1 MDRPLLAL
9 ASRGRL
15 ARPVLINS
23 RAPAIMVAETFAA
36 SRSQAGSSATPPSPA
51 AERSARA
58 PFVFISAADHSAPL
72 VPHAYIETKRQAE
85 AAIAQMPSLRGIFM
99 RPGEVVRPVRVP
111 GRLTL
116 SVSAGLMYHP
126 ALKPATT
133 LPAALLDLSASVHKR
148 LGALGVPTPA
158 GLLRAASMLGPD
170 VRPLAN
176 ALESSPLHA
185 ETVARAVCA
194 ALEAEHY
201 EGPLE
206 VEEMRHM
213 RLPPRHPDDHRAHDA
228 RPPAP
233 Q

>member
-1 MDRPLLAL
+1 
-9 ASRGRL
+9 
-15 ARPVLINS
+15 
-23 RAPAIMVAETFAA
+23 
-36 SRSQAGSSATPPSPA
+36 
-51 AERSARA
+51 
-58 PFVFISAADHSAPL
+58 
-72 VPHAYIETKRQAE
+72 
-85 AAIAQMPSLRGIFM
+85 
-99 RPGEVVRPVRVP
+99 
-111 GRLTL
+111 
-116 SVSAGLMYHP
+116 MYHP

-213 RLPPRHPDDHRAHDA
+213 RPLPRQTEPLPVYDA
-228 RPPAP
+228 PPPPP